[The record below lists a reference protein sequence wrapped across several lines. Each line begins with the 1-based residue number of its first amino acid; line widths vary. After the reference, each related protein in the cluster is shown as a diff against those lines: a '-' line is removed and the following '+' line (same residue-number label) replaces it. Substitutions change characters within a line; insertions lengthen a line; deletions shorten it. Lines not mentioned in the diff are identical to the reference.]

1 MSSDFCDELNT
12 FYKTDTFNGKTI
24 NYYINSFLDV
34 LCLDIEKGNITWNGI
49 GKNTSSFDNKEYIT
63 NTIEKKGK
71 DYVIVFSL
79 NTCNNKEWYCLDGN
93 TEKIVWFFSIYN
105 VTSMKAKEE
114 NGVLPVDVTL
124 KYNYNDKE
132 YFAFISQHKGLTSIC
147 FSDRSKS
154 VLASILRVD
163 FEIVLRIIMR
173 FLEDPELIIAT
184 YKEISDKDKSY
195 IISHYIDPGMVN
207 NDTIL
212 DKNGKKYE
220 KVLK

>member
-1 MSSDFCDELNT
+1 
-12 FYKTDTFNGKTI
+12 
-24 NYYINSFLDV
+24 
-34 LCLDIEKGNITWNGI
+34 
-49 GKNTSSFDNKEYIT
+49 
-63 NTIEKKGK
+63 
-71 DYVIVFSL
+71 
-79 NTCNNKEWYCLDGN
+79 
-93 TEKIVWFFSIYN
+93 
-105 VTSMKAKEE
+105 MKAKEE